1 MIYNKL
7 DLNQLA
13 AALTRP
19 FYLEQI
25 ARLDHFAI
33 YLYLAHGMVGHHR
46 HQTQDELFYVISG
59 TLRIESEWGNVVL
72 REGELAVIPRGV
84 EHASGSL
91 LNTTVLLAQAQADPE
106 RKNGHGRIKVDEHQ
120 QSLSKWSPR
129 EQVHGTSQPFFSLSL
144 AQVDEIAV
152 RAAWCQGV
160 VGWHRHSEHDEL
172 LLAVDG
178 QLEIGTEQGSFTLM
192 PNEMVIVPRNRVHR
206 LSTLKQTLLL
216 SLIHSEV
223 SAAAQMGH

>member
-7 DLNQLA
+7 ELTHLA
-13 AALTRP
+13 VGLTRP
-19 FYLEQI
+19 FYLQQI

-33 YLYLAHGMVGHHR
+33 YLYLARGTIGRHR

-59 TLRIESEWGNVVL
+59 TLTIESEWGDIVL

-84 EHASGSL
+84 EHASRSVV
-91 LNTTVLLAQAQADPE
+91 NTIVLFAQAQADPE
-106 RKNGHGRIKVDEHQ
+106 RKNGHGRITVDENQ
-120 QSLSKWSPR
+120 TLTKWSPR
-129 EQVHGTSQPFFSLSL
+129 DQVYGSSQPFFSLSL

-152 RAAWCQGV
+152 RAACCQGV

-172 LLAVDG
+172 LFVVNG
-178 QLEIGTEQGSFTLM
+178 QMEIGTEAGSLLLM
-192 PNEMVIVPRNRVHR
+192 PNEMVIVPRNRVHH
-206 LSTLKQTLLL
+206 LSTYKQTLLL
-216 SLIHSEV
+216 SLVHSEV